1 VRVLATVSDQAWGG
15 KHRYMYGVLGGL
27 ARLGHRVVVLAE
39 RGGRMAGRCAA
50 GGVLAVVDC
59 PPFGS
64 EPESG
69 PDAGADEAVVRAVRQ
84 EAPDVLIASGRRDLM
99 AVHRARAALASPQP
113 VVFFRHSAFPLA
125 GAERAPEVLSGV
137 THLVGTSRAQI
148 EHQLT
153 PLVEAGAIPAAKVSL
168 IPSGVPADLPARVAA
183 YDEVTVRRQL
193 GIDPEAFVFLSLAR
207 LSWEKGL
214 AQLVDA
220 FASLGDR
227 ESVLVV
233 AGEGPDRTALEAA
246 VAGLGLTRRVLF
258 LGHVDD
264 VEPLLSVANTVVL
277 ASVVPETGPLALKE
291 AMAAGKPVIA
301 PAIGGIPE
309 FVESGRSG
317 LLFQPGDTASLAA
330 AMRRLCDEE
339 DLGGHLGRAAART
352 IAGGHLLERRVD
364 HLAWLLDLLLLR
376 TTPRAA
382 LLEQQWNTV
391 RLRGE
396 ERFTYLFVPETSQLT
411 ELPHAAADVVRQSLS
426 RADPGVLADLD
437 EPLRGEIVVRLFQ
450 MGALRR
456 AAEPRRGWRFG
467 RAERSSA

>member
-1 VRVLATVSDQAWGG
+1 
-15 KHRYMYGVLGGL
+15 
-27 ARLGHRVVVLAE
+27 
-39 RGGRMAGRCAA
+39 
-50 GGVLAVVDC
+50 
-59 PPFGS
+59 
-64 EPESG
+64 
-69 PDAGADEAVVRAVRQ
+69 
-84 EAPDVLIASGRRDLM
+84 
-99 AVHRARAALASPQP
+99 VHRARATLASPPP

-125 GAERAPEVLSGV
+125 GDEQTPAVLSGV
-137 THLVGTSRAQI
+137 THIVGTSREQI
-148 EHQLT
+148 EHQFT
-153 PLVEAGAIPAAKVSL
+153 PLVRAGVIPAASISL
-168 IPSGVPADLPARVAA
+168 IPSGVPAELAERVAA

-207 LSWEKGL
+207 LSWEKGV
-214 AQLVDA
+214 AQIVDA
-220 FASLGDR
+220 FAALGDR

-233 AGEGPDRTALEAA
+233 AGEGPDRSALEAA

-264 VEPLLSVANTVVL
+264 VERLLSVANTVVL

-291 AMAAGKPVIA
+291 AMAAGRPVVA

-309 FVESGRSG
+309 FVEDGRSG
-317 LLFQPGDTASLAA
+317 LLFRPGDTASLAA

-339 DLGGHLGRAAART
+339 DLGGSLGRAAART
-352 IAGGHLLERRVD
+352 IAAGHLLGRRVE

-382 LLEQQWNTV
+382 LLEQRWNTV

-396 ERFTYLFVPETSQLT
+396 ERFTYLFVPDTSQLT
-411 ELPHAAADVVRQSLS
+411 ELPHAAAEVVRRSIS

-450 MGALRR
+450 MGALCR
-456 AAEPRRGWRFG
+456 ASAG
-467 RAERSSA
+467 RSPA